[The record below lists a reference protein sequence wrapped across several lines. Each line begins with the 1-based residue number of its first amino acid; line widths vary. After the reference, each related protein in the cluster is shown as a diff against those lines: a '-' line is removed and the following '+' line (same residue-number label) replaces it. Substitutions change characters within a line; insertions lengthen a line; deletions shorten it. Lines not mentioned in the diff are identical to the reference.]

1 MIIGYIIAALI
12 FSKIFLPLDYCS
24 PPSPIQVASSLWKN
38 DIVYLRVFHSQKK
51 SWEEFQDSS
60 FPTIKAW
67 DLWFQ

>member
-1 MIIGYIIAALI
+1 MLTVLQTSLI
-12 FSKIFLPLDYCS
+12 FDGAGSFE
-24 PPSPIQVASSLWKN
+24 VASSLWKN
-38 DIVYLRVFHSQKK
+38 DIVYPRVFHSQKK